1 MVIKRNVLGLA
12 TALCMLGGAV
22 AAASPARGVVESA
35 DGRVGDDYVPA
46 MLSNGRLCLFCDY
59 TLSVPRQQKRYDKK
73 KLSTGISWEGRRL
86 GDNNGKAGRFGFS
99 LLPQACS

>member
-1 MVIKRNVLGLA
+1 MVIRRNVLGLA

-73 KLSTGISWEGRRL
+73 KLSTGISWEP
-86 GDNNGKAGRFGFS
+86 N
-99 LLPQACS
+99 PHE

>member
-35 DGRVGDDYVPA
+35 DGRVGD
-46 MLSNGRLCLFCDY
+46 
-59 TLSVPRQQKRYDKK
+59 
-73 KLSTGISWEGRRL
+73 ERRL
-86 GDNNGKAGRFGFS
+86 EASSDRMLELHAFS
-99 LLPQACS
+99 DR